1 MIIAGAAAET
11 GDFQL
16 DFGKALAIGIF
27 QDTTLV
33 AIIGMFDLLNAART
47 AASADQAWLGFYA
60 ESYVFAALVYFVFCF
75 SASRYSL
82 WLERHLRPA

>member
-1 MIIAGAAAET
+1 MLPQALRAVIPSIVN
-11 GDFQL
+11 
-16 DFGKALAIGIF
+16 LAIGIF